1 MSAPIPPNEQ
11 TRLEALR
18 SYGILDTDPEEEFD
32 ALTRL
37 AAYLCGTPIALISL
51 VDATRQWFKSKVGLE
66 LAETPRDVSFCAH
79 TILQSEPLVV
89 PDAQKDPRFSQNP
102 LVTSNPNIRFYA
114 GMPLQSEKGL
124 GLGSLCVIDKTP
136 RQLAP
141 EQIQGLEVLGR
152 AVVTHLQLRRTLQ
165 LLDDYRL
172 HTNRLAAEGNAS
184 SVH

>member
-1 MSAPIPPNEQ
+1 MSALIPPNEQ
-11 TRLEALR
+11 ARLEALR
-18 SYGILDTDPEEEFD
+18 SYGILDTEGEEECD
-32 ALTRL
+32 AITRL

-51 VDATRQWFKSKVGLE
+51 VDATRQWFKSKVGLDVD
-66 LAETPRDVSFCAH
+66 ETTRDVSFCAH

-102 LVTSNPNIRFYA
+102 LVTSNTNIRFYA
-114 GMPLQSEKGL
+114 GMPLRSEKGL

-141 EQIQGLEVLGR
+141 EQIEGLEVLGR
-152 AVVTHLQLRRTLQ
+152 AVVTHLQLRRALQ

-172 HTNRLAAEGNAS
+172 HTNRLTAEGSLSN
-184 SVH
+184 VR